1 MIEDEQE
8 SYNTVM
14 VGAFDSSR
22 LWSDREDKLYE
33 DLVKSEWFSRQF
45 KRGVNKV
52 IELKQEE
59 RLISQK

>member
-1 MIEDEQE
+1 
-8 SYNTVM
+8 M